1 MRAGPAQP
9 LDRRIGDTPGAS
21 QVSAGRIRT
30 APTTGIPAHPAPP
43 TGPAQAVPSRPGAYP
58 GARPP
63 AMLIP
68 DAPTPDVPAQQSPTH
83 AAPARTVQAMPIPLR
98 SVRVRTLGRVPRA
111 IPPPRAR
118 RPTAPDRTAADRR
131 GAARDHIRP
140 SRSCAAPKAR
150 QAWVRTALDRTRGSH
165 VISNRRRYCIATAGS
180 RPRRWRGRRYP
191 KHPQA
196 SRRPRGTAVPCA
208 KRSPPTPPPN
218 TRTGR
223 PLTRRRRNPFRSAR
237 TNRRAGVAVFPH
249 LRRAGRRV
257 VPAGRRGRHGPSAN
271 GICSAGSWSC
281 SWCSR
286 C

>member
-1 MRAGPAQP
+1 
-9 LDRRIGDTPGAS
+9 
-21 QVSAGRIRT
+21 
-30 APTTGIPAHPAPP
+30 
-43 TGPAQAVPSRPGAYP
+43 
-58 GARPP
+58 
-63 AMLIP
+63 MLIP

-83 AAPARTVQAMPIPLR
+83 AAPAQTVQAMPIPLR

-131 GAARDHIRP
+131 GARARGRSPP
-140 SRSCAAPKAR
+140 SRSCTGLITRPTC
-150 QAWVRTALDRTRGSH
+150 VRTVELVRARGSH
-165 VISNRRRYCIATAGS
+165 AISNRRRCCIATAVS
-180 RPRRWRGRRYP
+180 RPRRWRGRRCP
-191 KHPQA
+191 KRPPI
-196 SRRPRGTAVPCA
+196 SRPCGTAVLCA
-208 KRSPPTPPPN
+208 KRSRPAIPPTHPPN

-249 LRRAGRRV
+249 LRRAVRRV

-271 GICSAGSWSC
+271 GICSGGSWSC